1 MYKPSIYL
9 VVTYFPRYLPIDET
23 YILKKIIIEVK
34 PNINSDEVHP
44 QLSNYRHRVDDGALL
59 EVAGNWV
66 AKVK

>member
-1 MYKPSIYL
+1 MM
-9 VVTYFPRYLPIDET
+9 
-23 YILKKIIIEVK
+23 EVK

-44 QLSNYRHRVDDGALL
+44 QLSTYRHPVDDGALL